1 MKKKIAAI
9 ILAAAA
15 ATVSVA
21 GVGAP
26 AYADG
31 NGIAFGSDG
40 TVVVLGV
47 KGTYNRVT
55 SMSVAVNYSPPVT
68 VGTICDGQARGYGTL
83 LSGSAWSK
91 TWGTYSG
98 CFPLAWSSATSVNK
112 DFKSHTNMT
121 GRAFHDGKLNSGAPT
136 VPCVSGLGE
145 STGS

>member
-1 MKKKIAAI
+1 MGADDHIRVDMNRGPKMKKKIAAI

-47 KGTYNRVT
+47 KGLFGH
-55 SMSVAVNYSPPVT
+55 PVG
-68 VGTICDGQARGYGTL
+68 VR
-83 LSGSAWSK
+83 
-91 TWGTYSG
+91 
-98 CFPLAWSSATSVNK
+98 
-112 DFKSHTNMT
+112 
-121 GRAFHDGKLNSGAPT
+121 RAG
-136 VPCVSGLGE
+136 
-145 STGS
+145 